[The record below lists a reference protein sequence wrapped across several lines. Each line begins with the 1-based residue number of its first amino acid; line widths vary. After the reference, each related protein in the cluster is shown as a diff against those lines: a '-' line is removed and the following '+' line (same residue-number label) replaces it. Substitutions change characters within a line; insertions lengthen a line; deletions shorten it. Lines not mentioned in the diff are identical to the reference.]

1 MMIVVLICCL
11 YFANRRLFDGDE
23 TVNLIAT
30 KGAGLTTHTQVED
43 EPEPQSPESSKEDIK

>member
-11 YFANRRLFDGDE
+11 FFANRRLFDGDE

>member
-1 MMIVVLICCL
+1 MMIMVLICL
-11 YFANRRLFDGDE
+11 FFANHRLFDGDE

-43 EPEPQSPESSKEDIK
+43 EPQSPESSKEDIK